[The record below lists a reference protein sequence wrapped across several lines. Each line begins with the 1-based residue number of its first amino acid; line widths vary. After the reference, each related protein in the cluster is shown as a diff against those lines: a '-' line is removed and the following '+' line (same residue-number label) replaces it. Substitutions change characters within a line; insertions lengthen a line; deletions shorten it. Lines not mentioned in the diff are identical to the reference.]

1 MFDVGFSELALIGVL
16 ALIIAGPE
24 RLPGIMRTLGR
35 FAGRAK
41 ASVAAIRDELEREVD
56 EVSKSGAKE
65 SEKNSEENASEENPE
80 AKSRA
85 ETKRNDGQ

>member
-1 MFDVGFSELALIGVL
+1 MFDVGFTELALIGLL

-41 ASVAAIRDELEREVD
+41 ATFAAVRTELEREVD
-56 EVSKSGAKE
+56 RSDAE
-65 SEKNSEENASEENPE
+65 EKRQRDENGKDS
-80 AKSRA
+80 
-85 ETKRNDGQ
+85 

>member
-1 MFDVGFSELALIGVL
+1 MFDVGFSELALIAVL

-41 ASVAAIRDELEREVD
+41 ATFAAVRTELEREVEREERNARRD
-56 EVSKSGAKE
+56 DAK
-65 SEKNSEENASEENPE
+65 P
-80 AKSRA
+80 R
-85 ETKRNDGQ
+85 DGQDR

>member
-1 MFDVGFSELALIGVL
+1 MFDVGFTELAVIGLL

-41 ASVAAIRDELEREVD
+41 ATFAAVRAELEREVD
-56 EVSKSGAKE
+56 RADA
-65 SEKNSEENASEENPE
+65 EETHQRDENG
-80 AKSRA
+80 KDS
-85 ETKRNDGQ
+85 

>member
-56 EVSKSGAKE
+56 EASKPANE
-65 SEKNSEENASEENPE
+65 SEKNPDENSEDA
-80 AKSRA
+80 AAA
-85 ETKRNDGQ
+85 ETKRGDHQ

>member
-1 MFDVGFSELALIGVL
+1 VFDVGFSELVLIGML

-41 ASVAAIRDELEREVD
+41 ATFAAVRSELEREVERD
-56 EVSKSGAKE
+56 EAPKPHDKDE
-65 SEKNSEENASEENPE
+65 
-80 AKSRA
+80 RD
-85 ETKRNDGQ
+85 R

>member
-1 MFDVGFSELALIGVL
+1 MFDVGFTELALIGLL

-41 ASVAAIRDELEREVD
+41 ATFAAVRSELEREVD
-56 EVSKSGAKE
+56 REVDGE
-65 SEKNSEENASEENPE
+65 EKPTPPRDEQD
-80 AKSRA
+80 K
-85 ETKRNDGQ
+85 

>member
-1 MFDVGFSELALIGVL
+1 MFDVGFTELALIGLL

-41 ASVAAIRDELEREVD
+41 ATFAAVRTELEREVD
-56 EVSKSGAKE
+56 RADAE
-65 SEKNSEENASEENPE
+65 EKRQRDENGKDS
-80 AKSRA
+80 
-85 ETKRNDGQ
+85 